1 MKQKMKRAPSY
12 KILFSPVQSLFK
24 LQTKG
29 FENLVEFANKRF
41 QQSICFC
48 IYSGGGGGDEYEA
61 MVKVYKWWKLST
73 RQWQHLMTNSNS
85 DNQQIK
91 EYSQILNA
99 SNENLNYPPPYCEYH
114 CLYFL

>member
-48 IYSGGGGGDEYEA
+48 IYSGGGGE
-61 MVKVYKWWKLST
+61 MSMK
-73 RQWQHLMTNSNS
+73 QWLKFVSGES
-85 DNQQIK
+85 
-91 EYSQILNA
+91 
-99 SNENLNYPPPYCEYH
+99 
-114 CLYFL
+114 CLGNGNI

>member
-41 QQSICFC
+41 QQSICFW
-48 IYSGGGGGDEYEA
+48 IYSEGGE
-61 MVKVYKWWKLST
+61 MSMK
-73 RQWQHLMTNSNS
+73 QWLKFVSVES
-85 DNQQIK
+85 
-91 EYSQILNA
+91 
-99 SNENLNYPPPYCEYH
+99 
-114 CLYFL
+114 CLVGNGNI